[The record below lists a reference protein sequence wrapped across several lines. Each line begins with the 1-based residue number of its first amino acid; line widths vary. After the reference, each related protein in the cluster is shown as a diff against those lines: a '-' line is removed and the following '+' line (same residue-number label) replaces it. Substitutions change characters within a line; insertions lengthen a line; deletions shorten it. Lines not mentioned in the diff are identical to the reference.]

1 MSKSAIEPLVQ
12 HALQVHDD
20 VSEMLADDE
29 ILGDDV
35 IHGIRVASKELR
47 ALWQVI
53 KPLLDDNR
61 AKQSINELRDAA
73 ATLSEARDRYV
84 IIQTL
89 ERLCQKA
96 PSKDARKALT
106 ATLDKLCSQK
116 QEADRGTAT
125 AAQLHECWQQDRQRW
140 QSLDISVDSN
150 ILLAEG
156 YGRLYRKAHRLTR
169 TALRSDDIQHWHA
182 LRKWTKYLSLT
193 LPVYAQSA
201 KLERLTDDITRL
213 GKKLGRLHDLDRL
226 LLAVN
231 ELDWTDDDPERGA
244 YVSHLVRREIG
255 NVVSQCSKLAKALFN
270 DEPRQFVVM
279 VKRLRR

>member
-1 MSKSAIEPLVQ
+1 MSKSAIEPLVR

-20 VSEMLADDE
+20 VAEMLADDVL
-29 ILGDDV
+29 LGDDV
-35 IHGIRVASKELR
+35 VHGIRVASKEMR
-47 ALWQVI
+47 ALWQVV

-84 IIQTL
+84 ILQTL

-96 PSKDARKALT
+96 PSKDARRALSV
-106 ATLDKLCSQK
+106 TLDKLRT
-116 QEADRGTAT
+116 QEQEVGSPAAT
-125 AAQLHECWQQDRQRW
+125 TVQLHDCWQQDKHRW

-150 ILLAEG
+150 TLLAEG

-169 TALRSDDIQHWHA
+169 AALRSDDIQHWHA
-182 LRKWTKYLSLT
+182 LRKWAKYLSLT
-193 LPVYAQSA
+193 LPVYAQST
-201 KLERLTDDITRL
+201 KLEQLTDDISRL

-231 ELDWTDDDPERGA
+231 ELDWTDGDPERGA

-255 NVVSQCSKLAKALFN
+255 NVVSQCSKLAQALFN